1 MALFHMQTNVKS
13 IDNREM
19 PLMTVIA
26 ESLRFIANK
35 ALSKLEEQIGK
46 GVQMSKIRW
55 VLTVPALWS
64 EEHKLFMRKAAVE
77 ANIIDHS
84 NSPNLLLCLEP
95 EGASIQCREDAE
107 DTLKEKMIKDTVV
120 LVLDCGGG
128 TVDITVHKLKSDPE
142 ENFLCEEILPSSG
155 GCEWGSKYVDIYFE
169 EFLCE
174 FFGDELYNIYLK
186 NAVAR
191 LEILKYFEMLKRKFN
206 PGKDERSRLQLS
218 YLSEDLTPTKL
229 SELVEK
235 HNKNSPSEIQLKQR
249 GASCIDIPPML
260 MMSFFKPLFE
270 NIMSKVETLLDQ
282 AKQKVGYSAKFIFMV
297 GGFSESPY
305 LKNEVKKRFETETL
319 SVLVPRRPQVSVIR
333 GACMYGLNPRTIT
346 SRIAKKTYGINTL
359 TTFDPERHPEE
370 KKVVIEGE
378 DFCEDVFDIFVR
390 KDESVSIDEFH
401 TKTYCP
407 VRSRQTVMRIIFYCT
422 DATEVDFVDEKGVS
436 QLGELSIDI
445 GKPFQSVE
453 DKTVKV
459 TLMFGTTHI
468 YATATNKESTEI
480 KKCEFK
486 FESAN

>member
-13 IDNREM
+13 IDGREM
-19 PLMTVIA
+19 PLMTVIS
-26 ESLRFIANK
+26 ESLKFIANK

-46 GVQMSKIRW
+46 GVQVNKIRW

-64 EEHKLFMRKAAVE
+64 EEHKLFMRKAAKE
-77 ANIIDHS
+77 AGIIDHS

-107 DTLKEKMIKDTVV
+107 DSLREKMLKDTVV

-128 TVDITVHKLKSDPE
+128 TVDITVHKLTSNPE
-142 ENFLCEEILPSSG
+142 DNFLCEEILPSSG
-155 GCEWGSKYVDIYFE
+155 GCEWGSKYVDKYFE
-169 EFLCE
+169 EFLKD
-174 FFGDELYNIYLK
+174 FFGNSLYDVYLK

-206 PGKDERSRLQLS
+206 PGKEERSRLQLS
-218 YLSEDLTPTKL
+218 YLSEELSQNKL
-229 SELVEK
+229 NELVER
-235 HNKNSPSEIQLKQR
+235 HNKNSPPEIHVKQR
-249 GASCIDIPPML
+249 GSSCIDMPPAL
-260 MMSFFKPLFE
+260 MMSFFQPLFE
-270 NIMSKVETLLDQ
+270 NIMTKVESLLSQ
-282 AKQKVGYSAKFIFMV
+282 AHEKLGYGAKFIFMV

-305 LKNEVKKRFETETL
+305 LKTEIKKRFEKDSI

-390 KDESVSIDEFH
+390 KNESVSIDEFH

-422 DATEVDFVDEKGVS
+422 DATDVEFVDEQGVS

-468 YATATNKESTEI
+468 YATATNKDATEI

-486 FESAN
+486 FESSN

>member
-1 MALFHMQTNVKS
+1 MALFHMQQNAKS
-13 IDNREM
+13 MDNREM
-19 PLMTVIA
+19 PLMTVIS
-26 ESLRFIANK
+26 ESLKFISTK
-35 ALSKLEEQIGK
+35 AILKLEEQIGK
-46 GVQMSKIRW
+46 GVQLNKIRW

-77 ANIIDHS
+77 AGIIDHS
-84 NSPNLLLCLEP
+84 NSSNLLLSLEP

-107 DTLKEKMIKDTVV
+107 DSLKEKMAKDTVV

-128 TVDITVHKLKSDPE
+128 TVDITVHKLISNPD

-155 GCEWGSKYVDIYFE
+155 GCEWGSKYVDKYFE
-169 EFLCE
+169 EFLKD
-174 FFGDELYNIYLK
+174 FFGDELFDIYLK

-191 LEILKYFEMLKRKFN
+191 LEILKHFEMLKRKFN
-206 PGKDERSRLQLS
+206 PGQDDRSRLQLS
-218 YLSEDLTPTKL
+218 YLSEDLSQSKL
-229 SELVEK
+229 GELVEK
-235 HNKNSPSEIQLKQR
+235 HNKNNPKEIHLKQR
-249 GASCIDIPPML
+249 GVACIDIPPAL
-260 MMSFFKPLFE
+260 MMSYFKPLFE
-270 NIMSKVETLLDQ
+270 NIMSKVESLLEQ
-282 AKQKVGYSAKFIFMV
+282 TYNKIGYKAKFIFMV

-305 LKNEVKKRFETETL
+305 LKAEIKKRFENQDL

-390 KDESVSIDEFH
+390 KNESVSIDEFH

-422 DATEVDFVDEKGVS
+422 DATDLEFVDEKGVS

-468 YATATNKESTEI
+468 YATATNKDATEI

-486 FESAN
+486 FESSN